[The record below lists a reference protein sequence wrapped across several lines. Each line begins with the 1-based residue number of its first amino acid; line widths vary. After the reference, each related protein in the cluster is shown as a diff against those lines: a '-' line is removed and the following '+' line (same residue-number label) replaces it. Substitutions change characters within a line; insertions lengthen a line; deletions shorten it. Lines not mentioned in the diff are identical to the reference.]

1 MQDGHGRSYSSVSGE
16 TKEGTWKCNQP
27 VEGKHAEWVI
37 LYPNNDKFV
46 GTTQSG
52 RPWGQ
57 GILTSGSSDFIYDGD
72 WCRDTRTGKGT
83 CVIRGAETYTG
94 DWEENRFHGMGMYTA
109 ADGSVFE
116 GEFVHGIKQGMG
128 KLSTADNH
136 VYHGEF
142 VHGERC
148 GVGTCTYANGD
159 VYTGE
164 WKANQRHGE
173 GTMVFRNGERYV
185 GQWANNVRQGKV
197 HFESHEMI
205 EKMVLGYGCHM
216 DAKGTTKDGA
226 WRGDLP
232 VDGDWHIQFAS
243 GSSYN
248 GECVGG
254 KPHGHGVCKYTN
266 GDARSGWGVC
276 VFANGHVFQG
286 EWTANH
292 VSLNGKGTL
301 TMANGT
307 VHAYAQ

>member
-72 WCRDTRTGKGT
+72 WCQDTRTGKGT

-148 GVGTCTYANGD
+148 GVGMENLVDTTY
-159 VYTGE
+159 VYPL
-164 WKANQRHGE
+164 
-173 GTMVFRNGERYV
+173 NGERYV

>member
-1 MQDGHGRSYSSVSGE
+1 LLRRELFDMFLPFGYPDSVSHEYLTFQLWDTCQAMCSYLRGVLATQSVLESVGVGKDSVTPLAAALQWVMRDGSGMLGGLFFAYVVGPKFDANVKFWRLYADVINDFGLTLGEWKGDMQDGHGRSYSSVSGE
-16 TKEGTWKCNQP
+16 TKEGTWKCHQP
-27 VEGKHAEWVI
+27 VEGKHSEWVI

-46 GTTQSG
+46 GTTQ
-52 RPWGQ
+52 
-57 GILTSGSSDFIYDGD
+57 
-72 WCRDTRTGKGT
+72 
-83 CVIRGAETYTG
+83 
-94 DWEENRFHGMGMYTA
+94 
-109 ADGSVFE
+109 
-116 GEFVHGIKQGMG
+116 
-128 KLSTADNH
+128 
-136 VYHGEF
+136 
-142 VHGERC
+142 
-148 GVGTCTYANGD
+148 
-159 VYTGE
+159 
-164 WKANQRHGE
+164 
-173 GTMVFRNGERYV
+173 NGERYV

-216 DAKGTTKDGA
+216 DAKGTAKDGA

-266 GDARSGWGVC
+266 GDVYSGEWARSGWGVC

>member
-16 TKEGTWKCNQP
+16 TKEGTWKCHQP

-37 LYPNNDKFV
+37 LYPNNDKFI

-57 GILTSGSSDFIYDGD
+57 GRTFEGEWRNSQPWKEQSISPYVDVSLEDKTTIDGQAD
-72 WCRDTRTGKGT
+72 LVPPTEDGVHVFTNNKFH
-83 CVIRGAETYTG
+83 ELG

-148 GVGTCTYANGD
+148 GV
-159 VYTGE
+159 
-164 WKANQRHGE
+164 
-173 GTMVFRNGERYV
+173 
-185 GQWANNVRQGKV
+185 
-197 HFESHEMI
+197 
-205 EKMVLGYGCHM
+205 GYGCHM